1 VGHNRSVNGPTT
13 KRTTSPGQLDG
24 SPGTT
29 VPFIPSTIPSTMLL
43 LSVMAYVAASLIA
56 NVMSV
61 RIVRIV
67 GFSIDAGTLM
77 YPLTF
82 TLRDVIHKVGGRHAA
97 RVAILGTG
105 ALNVLLAA
113 MLVAAARL
121 PADLDVGQ
129 QSEFGRVLAS
139 TWRIVVASIVAQL
152 VAEFIDT
159 EIYTAVVA
167 RFGHRRQ
174 WARVFASNAISIPVD
189 SVVFVLVAFG
199 GEVTSSTAWAIIW
212 ANIVLKGAT
221 TLVSWPLIYTV
232 REPPALET
240 NTETSP

>member
-1 VGHNRSVNGPTT
+1 
-13 KRTTSPGQLDG
+13 
-24 SPGTT
+24 
-29 VPFIPSTIPSTMLL
+29 MLL
-43 LSVMAYVAASLIA
+43 LAVMAYVAASLIA

-97 RVAILGTG
+97 RVTILGTG
-105 ALNVLLAA
+105 ALNLLMAA

-121 PADLDVGQ
+121 PPDLDVGA
-129 QSEFGRVLAS
+129 QSEFGQVLAS
-139 TWRIVVASIVAQL
+139 TWRIVVASIIAQL
-152 VAEFIDT
+152 IAEFIDT
-159 EIYTAVVA
+159 EIYSVVVA

-174 WARVFASNAISIPVD
+174 WARVFASNAVSIPVD
-189 SVVFVLVAFG
+189 SVVFVLIAFG
-199 GEVTSSTAWAIIW
+199 GDVSSATAWAIIG
-212 ANIVLKGAT
+212 ANILLKGAT

-232 REPPALET
+232 REPVA
-240 NTETSP
+240 